1 MKKILVP
8 IDGSEN
14 SLKALNKAK
23 EIAELSQGCLTILHV
38 TPIPATY
45 LTGYEVRTPSPNLE
59 PGKALLQAAL
69 KDISDFEGKIETI
82 QLIGD
87 APSEIIKLAEK
98 DDYDLIVMGRRG
110 LGTFSRAI
118 LGSVSNKVVNHVKK
132 SVLIVK

>member
-1 MKKILVP
+1 MKKILIP

-14 SLKALNKAK
+14 SLKALRKAR
-23 EIAELSQGCLTILHV
+23 EIADLTQGKLTILHV
-38 TPIPATY
+38 TPIPTNY

-59 PGKALLQAAL
+59 PGKAML
-69 KDISDFEGKIETI
+69 KAIKNKFRDFKGEIETI

-87 APSEIIKLAEK
+87 ASNEIIKIAEK
-98 DDYDLIVMGRRG
+98 DDYDLVVMGSRG

-118 LGSVSNKVVNHVKK
+118 LGSVSNKVVNHIKK